1 MPNRTVVSR
10 STSRIS
16 SAVSAFIED
25 ALPFPLIDFPL
36 RAVLKK
42 TKDSLDVAAR
52 IHRVRKTAHEYHQEQ
67 GEGSVF
73 PQNSKKAVPRPTPS
87 LGSSQHPAAAHV
99 YHLPGYVFGFLGCE
113 KRDSCRHII
122 HRRRPANR
130 VTRVAQFPCFFE
142 AQILLVDARWIHYVH
157 SDPVFCL
164 LERQGTRQRHHRRL
178 RRRVSRNLRLSERAF
193 RSHRPQVNDS
203 APPALAHQR

>member
-1 MPNRTVVSR
+1 MPNRTVVRR

-42 TKDSLDVAAR
+42 KTRSTSPHESAACGR
-52 IHRVRKTAHEYHQEQ
+52 LPMSIIRSRARDLFSPK
-67 GEGSVF
+67 F
-73 PQNSKKAVPRPTPS
+73 KKNAVPRPTPS